1 MSTYGRIFCQMYLLY
16 LLSVSRLIHGQIKS
30 IRFIYIRANKN
41 LGYLLTDYDFEAVK
55 KFRRIIYWCLFIK
68 W

>member
-1 MSTYGRIFCQMYLLY
+1 MSTYGRILLY
-16 LLSVSRLIHGQIKS
+16 SWERLIHGQIKS
-30 IRFIYIRANKN
+30 IRFIYIRAKKN
-41 LGYLLTDYDFEAVK
+41 LGYLLTDYDFGAVR